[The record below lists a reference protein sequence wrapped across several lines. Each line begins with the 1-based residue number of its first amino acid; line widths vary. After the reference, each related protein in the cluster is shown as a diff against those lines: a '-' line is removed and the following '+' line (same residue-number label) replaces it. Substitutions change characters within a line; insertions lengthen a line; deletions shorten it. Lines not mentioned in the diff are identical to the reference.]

1 MSNYKLE
8 RIANIEEE
16 IEQLRKRQKELKQE
30 HVKKERKDRTHRL
43 CKRGGFFESLV
54 PDTIPLTEEQYQ
66 TFLEKT
72 VATEYARRILNE
84 LKTQNDSMADSKST
98 TTEKSESKQVTLAED

>member
-30 HVKKERKDRTHRL
+30 HIKKERRDRTHRL
-43 CKRGGFFESLV
+43 CKRGGFFEALV

-84 LKTQNDSMADSKST
+84 LKAQTAQNDGVDAPEET
-98 TTEKSESKQVTLAED
+98 G